1 MTDRTIVQTGKAPA
15 ALGPYAQGVAAAGLV
30 FCAGQLPID
39 PANGTVPDG
48 VEAQTRQSL
57 ANLGA
62 VLEAGGASLA
72 SVVKTTMFLKDMD
85 QFAAMNAVYATFFPD
100 SPPARSTIEV
110 ARLPRDV
117 LVEVEAIALRSAG
130 A

>member
-1 MTDRTIVQTGKAPA
+1 MDRTVVQTNKAPA
-15 ALGPYAQGVAAAGLV
+15 AVGPYAQGVSAAGLV

-39 PANGTVPDG
+39 PATGTVPDG

-57 ANLGA
+57 ANLAA

-72 SVVKTTMFLKDMD
+72 SVVKTTVFLKNMD
-85 QFAAMNAVYATFFPD
+85 QFAAVNAVYATFFAD
-100 SPPARSTIEV
+100 SPPARSTVEV

-117 LVEVEAIALRSAG
+117 LVEVEAIALKDPA